1 MWSTEVTKVNELLWD
16 LQVPHTLKYV
26 NQQWELVNA
35 TASTIYHDVSLFKL
49 IQKVL
54 GINTTAGM
62 LNASADERQ
71 ALLLARKEDVN
82 NERF

>member
-1 MWSTEVTKVNELLWD
+1 MRSYEVTRVNELLWD

-54 GINTTAGM
+54 GINTTPRM
-62 LNASADERQ
+62 LNASEDERQ

>member
-1 MWSTEVTKVNELLWD
+1 MWSYEVTKVNELLWD

-62 LNASADERQ
+62 LNASEDERQ